1 MHVGVRL
8 THGKSAH
15 NNNNMACTHLKE
27 SDPPHTHTTQYFTDA
42 SKDFV
47 IHKNNNCY
55 GQNVG

>member
-27 SDPPHTHTTQYFTDA
+27 SDPRHTHTTQYFTDA

-47 IHKNNNCY
+47 IHH